1 MSLASMFMQG
11 ADWVLTSLDY
21 PGHILTGQ
29 YPPTGLTEDISAN
42 YAELATLG
50 REQPIL
56 QYQRGELIK
65 IRFNAMVWAE
75 HQGIL
80 GLGADDI
87 EDIAF
92 EIRRLPQRDIDL
104 KRAEIFDLTIGD
116 TDNLHMTCV
125 VKSVGGVQYDR
136 LRPLDGSLRGV
147 RFNMECWRYDPF
159 DQDLTGSANESL
171 VVTRKSNESFEL
183 MTSRVYGSAAIGEPL
198 RRRNPDKVIPQT
210 GDLIRFPP
218 KARLTV
224 GFVLEPASTA
234 LKPTDRQL
242 AARREFFNLRSNPF
256 KSHVLGVDWENS

>member
-1 MSLASMFMQG
+1 MSVASLFLQSV
-11 ADWVLTSLDY
+11 DWVLTSLDY

-29 YPPTGLTEDISAN
+29 FSPTDLTEDISAN

-65 IRFNAMVWAE
+65 IRFGAMIWAE
-75 HQGIL
+75 HQGIF

-87 EDIAF
+87 EDTVF
-92 EIRRLPQRDIDL
+92 EVRRLPQRDIDL
-104 KRAEIFDLTIGD
+104 KRPEIFDLTIGD

-125 VKSVGGVQYDR
+125 VKSVGGVRYDR

-147 RFNMECWRYDPF
+147 RFNIECWRYDPF

-183 MTSRVYGSAAIGEPL
+183 MARKVYGSAAVGEPL
-198 RRRNPDKVIPQT
+198 RRRNPKKVVLET

-218 KARLTV
+218 KANLTV

-234 LKPTDRQL
+234 MKPTDRQL
-242 AARREFFNLRSNPF
+242 ATRRDFFDLRSRPF
-256 KSHVLGVDWENS
+256 VSHILGIDWENS